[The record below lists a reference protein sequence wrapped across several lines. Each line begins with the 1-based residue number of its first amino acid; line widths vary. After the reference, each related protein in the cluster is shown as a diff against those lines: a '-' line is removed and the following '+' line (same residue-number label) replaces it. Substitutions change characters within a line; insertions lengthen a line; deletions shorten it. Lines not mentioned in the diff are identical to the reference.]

1 MFKKFLAEHSLSEYK
16 FRDDLFPTVEDR
28 AFWDNYPGE
37 ACVTAAEEALDY
49 DWPAIKA
56 TDFMAFKQSGD
67 RLVMERIHFERRKY
81 LTMLALAELKE
92 NKGRFLPQLTNG
104 IFAICEET
112 FWGLSAHMPHHTYT
126 LEDIPMPNENYIDL
140 FAAETAEKLA
150 IIARVLEK
158 PLAAFCPR
166 ILERIDEE
174 LERRIRVPYP
184 QRRDYWWMGY
194 VKKNMN
200 NWNPWII
207 SNLLTVYLLTDKNT
221 ARVKRAIEKM
231 LIELQAYYNCV
242 PADGGCDEGPTY
254 FGRAGLSFFDC
265 LYQLKLSTDGA
276 IDFFGEEKVKNM
288 AMYPVK
294 ARLVSDVFINMGDAH
309 VGEVTQW
316 MLDMYAF
323 GKATGQCVV
332 MDMVSAV
339 MREKGDA
346 ITTSFLTQCRGM
358 TMRRLFTRTQA
369 WHEMQE
375 RRITTEIAPP
385 LAVLP
390 DLQIAVARKGSLALS
405 FKGGHNGEGHNHNDV
420 GSIILYDGN
429 VPLLV
434 DVGINTYTRFTFDK
448 MRYTMIPW
456 TRAAYHNLPLIN
468 GTEQCAGSAFGAD
481 AFAASEE
488 ELSCSF
494 AGAYPEEA
502 GVKKL
507 TRTLK
512 MTDTGMSFIDI
523 IAFKDEKKRAV
534 TEVLMSV
541 LPAREEAGAVILG
554 ERYRVRAEGAKISL
568 EQILFED
575 DRLEKDWHTDRITRI
590 LLDFENVTEIRIEV
604 EKI

>member
-1 MFKKFLAEHSLSEYK
+1 MFKKFLAEHSVSEFN
-16 FRDDLFPTVEDR
+16 FRADLFPTVEDR
-28 AFWDNYPGE
+28 AFWESFPNDTCVAE
-37 ACVTAAEEALDY
+37 AEAALDY
-49 DWPAIKA
+49 DWPVIKA
-56 TDFMAFKQSGD
+56 TDFMAYKQSGD
-67 RLVMERIHFERRKY
+67 RLTMENIHFERRRH
-81 LTMLALAELKE
+81 LVLFALAELKE

-112 FWGLSAHMPHHTYT
+112 FWGLSAHMPHHTFT

-150 IIARVLEK
+150 IISRVLEK

-166 ILERIDEE
+166 ILERVDEE

-184 QRRDYWWMGY
+184 QRRDYIWMGY
-194 VKKNMN
+194 VTKKVN

-231 LIELQAYYNCV
+231 MIELQVYYDRV

-276 IDFFGEEKVKNM
+276 IDFFGEEKVRNM

-346 ITTSFLTQCRGM
+346 STSFLTQCRGS
-358 TMRRLFTRTQA
+358 TMRRLFTRAQA
-369 WHEMQE
+369 WYEMQQRE
-375 RRITTEIAPP
+375 ITTEIAPP
-385 LAVLP
+385 LSVLP
-390 DLQIAVARKGSLALS
+390 DLQIAVARKGDLTLA

-420 GSIILYDGN
+420 GSITLYDGQT
-429 VPLLV
+429 PLLV
-434 DVGINTYTRFTFDK
+434 DVGINTYTRFTFDNTT
-448 MRYTMIPW
+448 RYTMIPW
-456 TRAAYHNLPLIN
+456 TRTAYHNLPLVN
-468 GTEQCAGSAFGAD
+468 GAEQHRGAEHRAD
-481 AFAASEE
+481 DFRASRDGM
-488 ELSCSF
+488 LCSF
-494 AGAYPEEA
+494 AQAYPEEA
-502 GVKKL
+502 GVSTVTRAL
-507 TRTLK
+507 TLTESALQI
-512 MTDTGMSFIDI
+512 TDRF
-523 IAFKDEKKRAV
+523 AFKGEQKQVR
-534 TEVLMSV
+534 EVLMAV
-541 LPAREEAGAVILG
+541 LPVRVENGAVIIG
-554 ERYRVRAEGAKISL
+554 DQFRVSAEGGQASA
-568 EQILFED
+568 EYVPFED
-575 DRLEKDWHTDRITRI
+575 ARLEKDWRCDGITRI
-590 LLDFENVTEIRIEV
+590 LFDFDGAEEICIKV
-604 EKI
+604 ERV

>member
-1 MFKKFLAEHSLSEYK
+1 MFKKFLAEHSLDEYT

-28 AFWDNYPGE
+28 DFWENYPNDICIARAE
-37 ACVTAAEEALDY
+37 AALDY
-49 DWPAIKA
+49 AWPVIKA

-67 RLVMERIHFERRKY
+67 RMVMEKFHFDRRDH
-81 LTMLALAELKE
+81 LILFALAELKE

-150 IIARVLEK
+150 IIAKVLEK

-166 ILERIDEE
+166 ILERVDEE

-184 QRRDYWWMGY
+184 QRRDYIWMGY
-194 VKKNMN
+194 VKKKVN

-231 LIELQAYYNCV
+231 LVELQAYYDCV
-242 PADGGCDEGPTY
+242 PADGGCDEGPFY

-265 LYQLKLSTDGA
+265 LYQLKAATDGA
-276 IDFFGEEKVKNM
+276 IDFFGDQKVKDM

-309 VGEVTQW
+309 VGGVYPW

-323 GKATGQCVV
+323 GEATAQREVT
-332 MDMVSAV
+332 DMVSAV
-339 MREKGDA
+339 VREKGNIA
-346 ITTSFLTQCRGM
+346 PFFAHLERGS
-358 TMRRLFTRTQA
+358 TMRRLIGHAYAWRKIQTQ
-369 WHEMQE
+369 E
-375 RRITTEIAPP
+375 IVSEIAPP

-390 DLQIAVARKGSLALS
+390 ALQIAVARKGSLTLS

-429 VPLLV
+429 APILV
-434 DVGINTYTRFTFDK
+434 DVGINTYTRFTFDRK
-448 MRYTMIPW
+448 TRYTMIPW
-456 TRAAYHNLPLIN
+456 TRSFTHNLPLVN
-468 GTEQCAGSAFGAD
+468 GAEQCAGSDFGAD

-488 ELSCSF
+488 GLFCSF
-494 AGAYPEEA
+494 AGAYPAEA
-502 GVKKL
+502 GVSKV
-507 TRTLK
+507 TREVKITEN
-512 MTDTGMSFIDI
+512 GMSFTDI
-523 IAFKDEKKRAV
+523 FVFTYEKKRAV
-534 TEVLMSV
+534 TEVLMAV
-541 LPAREEAGAVILG
+541 LPVREEKGAVIIG
-554 ERYRVRAEGAKISL
+554 ERVRVRAVGAKISL
-568 EQILFED
+568 ERIFFED
-575 DRLEKDWHTDRITRI
+575 KKLEADWHTDSVTRI
-590 LLDFENVTEIRIEV
+590 LFDFEDTEEICIKV